1 MKEEAMRNVVRISTM
16 LCAALMAGGML
27 APAAVNAQIKF
38 ILSNDNNAVGVKGQ
52 TFEVLK
58 KEVEK
63 RLGDKVTVELHHSG
77 TLFDQ
82 KTQIQGL
89 QLGST
94 NLIAPTQGIYA
105 TLSPKINVLSLPFLL
120 TTPKAVKAAMDD
132 PVIYQAVFGDLEKK
146 NILPVAIWIN
156 GPRDLSY
163 RGQNPILLPAD
174 VKGIKIRAQP
184 VPADLKTW
192 QTLGAN
198 VVSMS
203 WSEVPTAMQQGVIDA
218 VEPTP
223 NAMVG
228 AGLHEMIDQVTRVDY
243 QYSFYVVATN
253 KRWWGSLPADVRDGI
268 QAALHEATAWNW
280 EATGKENEQAYD
292 KVRKLGKQIHALTP
306 AEREKWAAVVR
317 PVWKQFGEDQ
327 VGAKVMALLE
337 SVGKAN
343 EGKATEGKGA
353 EGKGTE

>member
-1 MKEEAMRNVVRISTM
+1 MRSVVRISIM
-16 LCAALMAGGML
+16 LCIAIVAGGML
-27 APAAVNAQIKF
+27 APAAATAQIKF
-38 ILSNDNNAVGVKGQ
+38 VVSNDNNGVGVKGQ

-58 KEVEK
+58 KEVEE
-63 RLGDKVTVELHHSG
+63 RLGGKVAVELHHSG

-89 QLGST
+89 QLGSA

-105 TLSPKINVLSLPFLL
+105 TVSPKINVLSLPFLL
-120 TTPKAVKAAMDD
+120 TTPKAVQAAMNDA
-132 PVIYQAVFGDLEKK
+132 VIHQAVFGDLEKK
-146 NILPVAIWIN
+146 DILPVAIWIN

-174 VKGIKIRAQP
+174 VKGIKIRTQP
-184 VPADLKTW
+184 VPADLKSW

-223 NAMVG
+223 NALVG

-243 QYSFYVVATN
+243 QYSFYIVATN
-253 KRWWGSLPADVRDGI
+253 KKWWTGLPADVRDGI
-268 QAALHEATAWNW
+268 QAALNAATAWNW
-280 EATGKENEQAYD
+280 QATEKENEQAYD
-292 KVRKLGKQIHALTP
+292 KVRKIGKQIHVLTP
-306 AEREKWAAVVR
+306 AEREQWAAVVR

-337 SVGKAN
+337 SIGKSN
-343 EGKATEGKGA
+343 G
-353 EGKGTE
+353 GKGTE

>member
-1 MKEEAMRNVVRISTM
+1 MRISTK
-16 LCAALMAGGML
+16 LCAALVAGGML
-27 APAAVNAQIKF
+27 APVAANAQIKF
-38 ILSNDNNAVGVKGQ
+38 ILSNDNNGVGVKGQ

-89 QLGST
+89 QLGSAD
-94 NLIAPTQGIYA
+94 LIAPTQGIYA

-120 TTPKAVKAAMDD
+120 STPKAVQAAIDD
-132 PVIYQAVFGDLEKK
+132 PVIHQAIFADLEKK
-146 NILPVAIWIN
+146 NILPMAIWIN

-163 RGQNPILLPAD
+163 RGQKSVRLPAD
-174 VKGIKIRAQP
+174 MKGIKIRVQP
-184 VPADLKTW
+184 VPADVKTW

-203 WSEVPTAMQQGVIDA
+203 WSEVPTALQQGVIDA

-223 NAMVG
+223 NALAA
-228 AGLHEMIDQVTRVDY
+228 AGLHEMIDQVTRIDY
-243 QYSFYVVATN
+243 QYSFYIVATN
-253 KRWWGSLPADVRDGI
+253 KRWWNGLPADVRAGI
-268 QAALHEATAWNW
+268 QAALNEATAWNW
-280 EATGKENEQAYD
+280 ENTEKENEEAYD

-306 AEREKWAAVVR
+306 AEREKWAAAAR

-343 EGKATEGKGA
+343 EGRAA
-353 EGKGTE
+353 E

>member
-1 MKEEAMRNVVRISTM
+1 MRLSRMLRAAVTAAAM
-16 LCAALMAGGML
+16 LL
-27 APAAVNAQIKF
+27 PAAAGAETRF

-63 RLGDKVTVELHHSG
+63 RLAGKVTVELHHSG

-82 KTQIQGL
+82 KTQVQGL
-89 QLGST
+89 QLGSAD
-94 NLIAPTQGIYA
+94 LIAPTQGIYA

-120 TTPKAVKAAMDD
+120 TTPQAVQAAIDD
-132 PVIYQAVFGDLEKK
+132 PVIHQAVFADLEKK
-146 NILPVAIWIN
+146 NVLPVAIWIN

-163 RGQNPILLPAD
+163 RGHAAILLPED

-184 VPADLKTW
+184 VPADLKSW

-223 NAMVG
+223 NALVG
-228 AGLHEMIDQVTRVDY
+228 AGLHEMIDHITRVDY
-243 QYSFYVVATN
+243 QYSFYIVATN
-253 KRWWGSLPADVRDGI
+253 KRWWDGLPDDVREGI
-268 QAALHEATAWNW
+268 KAALHEATVWNW
-280 EATGKENEQAYD
+280 EATEKENEDAYD
-292 KVRKLGKQIHALTP
+292 KVRRLGKKIHALTP
-306 AEREKWAAVVR
+306 EQRAKWAAVVR
-317 PVWKQFGEDQ
+317 PVWKQFGDDQ
-327 VGAKVMALLE
+327 VGADVMARLE
-337 SVGKAN
+337 AMSH
-343 EGKATEGKGA
+343 
-353 EGKGTE
+353 